1 VRVAN
6 LDEFIARARG
16 MRRQEELD
24 RATIAALT
32 AFESADIDTRV
43 LKGPALAQRLYGQG
57 RESRG
62 YTDIDLLI
70 APRDLTSARRVLRD
84 LGYEEV
90 VLVPGIDDVAGIQ
103 HSEIW
108 NRPGERGGPIWIDLH
123 WRLDLCEAPGDAIWD
138 ALAASRSSIILS
150 GKPVAILGDDGL
162 ALHLALHAA
171 QHGPDDTKAMA
182 DLARGIE
189 RWPSA
194 VWGSAA
200 ELADAVQGTPAF
212 AAGLRLLPAGARLAS
227 QLGLPP
233 TLELDW
239 EIRNRAARPRGTF
252 HLQALTEAGGLG
264 ERLNVLRRSLL
275 PTPDWIRWEFPWA
288 ARGRA
293 ALLVAYARHLARAPR
308 WALRAMRYRRSAR
321 RTAGDG
327 RRSPG

>member
-1 VRVAN
+1 VRAAD

-16 MRRQEELD
+16 LRRREELD
-24 RATIAALT
+24 RATIVALT
-32 AFESADIDTRV
+32 AFESAGIDALL
-43 LKGPALAQRLYGQG
+43 LKGPALAERLYNQG
-57 RESRG
+57 ESRG

-70 APRDLTSARRVLRD
+70 APRDLTAARRVLIG
-84 LGYEEV
+84 LGYDEV

-123 WRLDLCEAPGDAIWD
+123 WRLDPCEAPGDAIWD
-138 ALAASRSSIILS
+138 ALAASRGSINLS
-150 GKPVAILGDDGL
+150 GRPVAILSDDGL

-189 RWPSA
+189 RWSSA
-194 VWGSAA
+194 VWRSAA
-200 ELADAVQGTPAF
+200 ELAEDVRGRPAF

-233 TLELDW
+233 TPELDW
-239 EIRNRAARPRGTF
+239 EIRIRASRPRGTF
-252 HLQALTEAGGLG
+252 HLQALTEARGVG
-264 ERLNVLRRSLL
+264 EHLNVLRRSLV
-275 PTPDWIRWEFPWA
+275 PNPQWIRWEFPWA

-293 ALLVAYARHLARAPR
+293 ALVVGYARHLARAPR
-308 WALRAMRYRRSAR
+308 WAVRAMRYRRRVRGA
-321 RTAGDG
+321 AGG
-327 RRSPG
+327 G